1 MVSKIDNIIQVMRSC
16 AITLGRNAFANKAGI
31 WEASIRE
38 IHSDEWDPRLS
49 TLKKLE
55 QAIPEEEMKK

>member
-1 MVSKIDNIIQVMRSC
+1 MVSKIDSIIQTMRAC

-31 WEASIRE
+31 WEASIRD

-55 QAIPEEEMKK
+55 KVIPEVDTKK